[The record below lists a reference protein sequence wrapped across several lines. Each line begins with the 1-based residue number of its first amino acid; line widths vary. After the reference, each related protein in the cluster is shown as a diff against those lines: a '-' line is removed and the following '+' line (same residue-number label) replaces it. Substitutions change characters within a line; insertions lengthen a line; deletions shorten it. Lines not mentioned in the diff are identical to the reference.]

1 MGDETATKARVLV
14 ADDSKLMRKAALKML
29 GEEFDIVLTEDG
41 QQAWI
46 QLESDPTIQVLFTDL
61 NMPNCDGYELLARVR
76 GSGDAGIASMPV
88 IVMTGAENDEDAR
101 MQALQAGATDFI
113 TKPFTTT
120 DLVAR
125 ARAHVSHRAKER
137 QLEAQSTLDALTG
150 LANRAGFLQR
160 LQQDLAYSRRHLQP
174 MCVVRI
180 ELDDFRRLF
189 LGYGREVAEG
199 LLLRVAKML
208 QARIRKEDTAAR
220 IGLGGFALS
229 LPGAQVAGIEGML
242 GRLRAELEADPP
254 RGEDGLE
261 IALTLS
267 AGLTNPGI
275 APGDARTVFEH
286 CEAVLLQAPIGGDAS
301 DPGEP
306 WPEVDVVSPE
316 TAAPTPAVADP
327 ADAVVEFAQPPIA
340 ESAPAVAAPAPMS
353 PAAPAPAPVS
363 APPPAPEPASEPAS
377 VESAPAPAAA
387 LDSVPPPAAAAPP
400 VPATPAV
407 AAPAP
412 AARPAQAAAAS
423 LRLDPLLD
431 ELVHGNPQPLRE
443 QLPQAIGRLLP
454 LFRLLGPKQRA
465 QLIAFLQKLG

>member
-1 MGDETATKARVLV
+1 MGEGESRARLLV
-14 ADDSKLMRKAALKML
+14 VDDSKLMRKAATKML
-29 GEEFDIVLTEDG
+29 GDEFDIVLAEDG

-61 NMPNCDGYELLARVR
+61 NMPVCDGYELLARVR
-76 GSGDAGIASMPV
+76 GSGDADVQTMPV

-101 MQALQAGATDFI
+101 MRALQAGATDFI

-120 DLVAR
+120 DLLAR
-125 ARAHVSHRAKER
+125 ARAHVSHRKKTQ
-137 QLEAQSTLDALTG
+137 QLEAQTTLDALTG

-160 LQQDLAYSRRHLQP
+160 LQQDLAYARRHLQA

-189 LGYGREVAEG
+189 LGYGREAAEG
-199 LLLRVAKML
+199 LLLRVAGML

-229 LPGAQVAGIEGML
+229 LPGAQAAGIEGML
-242 GRLRAELEADPP
+242 AKLRAELAADPP

-267 AGLTNPGI
+267 SGIVSPGLTG
-275 APGDARTVFEH
+275 GDARTVFEH
-286 CEAVLLQAPIGGDAS
+286 CEEMQLQAAIGGDAV
-301 DPGEP
+301 DAGEP
-306 WPEVDVVSPE
+306 WPEVEVVSLE
-316 TAAPTPAVADP
+316 TDAPPAGA
-327 ADAVVEFAQPPIA
+327 
-340 ESAPAVAAPAPMS
+340 S
-353 PAAPAPAPVS
+353 PAAVAEPPPDATTPVPAEA
-363 APPPAPEPASEPAS
+363 APPDATSAGRAPE
-377 VESAPAPAAA
+377 APAAA
-387 LDSVPPPAAAAPP
+387 SADAPARPAAVEAVATGATAPP
-400 VPATPAV
+400 QVASAPAK
-407 AAPAP
+407 PAP
-412 AARPAQAAAAS
+412 AHA

-431 ELVHGNPQPLRE
+431 ELQRGNVQPLRD

-465 QLIAFLQKLG
+465 QLVAFLQKLG